1 MKAYYIPVGRKRN
14 DHANRNG
21 ETTMA
26 TATLE
31 TEVTEVESPNGLVI
45 DTFRFDAT
53 IHNGYITIHN
63 TNTGNHRT
71 FRIETVKGGAL
82 DGKRIVSLLIG
93 PDRDDDSAWRG
104 FAFVDEFGIRVWKR
118 FRESG
123 DFVKF
128 ARMLET
134 PSKYEAKG
142 CRYLIEGRCR
152 RCNRILTNP
161 SSLTDG
167 YGPICRTK

>member
-93 PDRDDDSAWRG
+93 LVGLRVCGRIRDPGLEAVLRVRG
-104 FAFVDEFGIRVWKR
+104 FRQVRLDA
-118 FRESG
+118 
-123 DFVKF
+123 
-128 ARMLET
+128 
-134 PSKYEAKG
+134 
-142 CRYLIEGRCR
+142 
-152 RCNRILTNP
+152 
-161 SSLTDG
+161 
-167 YGPICRTK
+167 

>member
-1 MKAYYIPVGRKRN
+1 
-14 DHANRNG
+14 
-21 ETTMA
+21 MA

-93 PDRDDDSAWRG
+93 LAGLRVRGRIRDPGLEAVPRVRG
-104 FAFVDEFGIRVWKR
+104 FRQVRPD
-118 FRESG
+118 
-123 DFVKF
+123 
-128 ARMLET
+128 ARNPLEVRSQGV
-134 PSKYEAKG
+134 PVSD
-142 CRYLIEGRCR
+142 R
-152 RCNRILTNP
+152 RAVP
-161 SSLTDG
+161 AVQ
-167 YGPICRTK
+167 